1 MNAANAFF
9 STGFLRRAGLAFGA
23 ILSLGLALGG
33 AAVVMAIVDSLL
45 LRPLPYPAQQDIVQI
60 RRSQGPTGVGPP
72 VSGPVVLEFLSKQTS
87 FSAAAGVTGGAG
99 LVPIEGR
106 SITVRNTQVTPGYF
120 DVIGMAPQL
129 GRWFTDA
136 DLESG
141 ETDVVVLSD
150 AFWKAHFAGRASILG
165 ETINLLDRPHRV
177 IGIAP
182 PGMRF
187 ETFDVSASDLASP
200 LVLAGDG
207 GNRGGNAYVLW
218 GRLAPGKTLS
228 SAQAEMTAYADRL
241 AAAYPDNHAELRL
254 VVEPVV
260 ERFTRGTR
268 RVTLLFGF
276 AVGLLLLV
284 GSASVTNLVLA
295 HVFER
300 RRETATRIALGARG
314 FRLFGALLV
323 EIMLIVTL
331 AAVVGLLAAHGV
343 LDVLMQSASSWIIR
357 ADEVR
362 LGAGAMALTF
372 AVAWGVGLVVALLA
386 GRSLAINDL
395 AGALRGGAR
404 GGMDAQRQRIRRA
417 LVAAQIAL
425 SLVLLLGAA
434 LLSDSLRR
442 LGDQPLGFDP
452 EGLVAV
458 RIVLPFD
465 VVDGFASTFDPG
477 KPASA
482 AWALIENLQERLAR
496 LPGVSGVGAVMLPP
510 VIVGG
515 GWNGDISVVGDPP
528 PPPGRAPLAEIQLA
542 SMSYLDLMGLSV
554 VKGRGFSGNPEAD
567 AGKVIV
573 NRSLVTGLFGD
584 RDPIGRKLNFAVNG
598 EPIEIIGVIEDV
610 RQNGLDA
617 EPRNEVLWPI
627 HVGVPSNSVSM
638 MVRAQTLDEGF
649 LTALR
654 RTTEAADARIAVDSI
669 TTMDAAI
676 RESMAERRFLML
688 LMGLLGLTALGI
700 AMVGL
705 YAMMGQA
712 VAQRSGELGVRM
724 ALGATPRAVFR
735 LVMVEGMRLLAIGL
749 GIGLLISWQG
759 GRLLSAWLYDVS
771 PMEPGVVVAITALLV
786 VVAAGSLALPA
797 YRASRVAPSVVL
809 RQE

>member
-1 MNAANAFF
+1 MKTAITFL
-9 STGFLRRAGLAFGA
+9 SSGLLRRAGLAVGA

-33 AAVVMAIVDSLL
+33 AAVVTAIVDSLL
-45 LRPLPYPAQQDIVQI
+45 VRPLPYPAQQDIVQI
-60 RRSQGPTGVGPP
+60 IRYQGPERIGPP

-87 FSAAAGVTGGAG
+87 FSAAAGVTGGSG

-106 SITVRNTQVTPGYF
+106 SITVRNVQATPGYF

-129 GRWFTDA
+129 GRWFSDA
-136 DLESG
+136 DLANG
-141 ETDVVVLSD
+141 DGDVVVLSD
-150 AFWKAHFAGRASILG
+150 AFWKAQFGGRAEVLG
-165 ETINLLDRPHRV
+165 QTLNLLGRPHRI

-187 ETFDVSASDLASP
+187 EAFGVSASDVVSP
-200 LVLAGDG
+200 LILAGDG
-207 GNRGGNAYVLW
+207 GNRGGNAYLLW
-218 GRLAPGKTLS
+218 GRLAPGS
-228 SAQAEMTAYADRL
+228 SIESAQSEMTAFAGRL

-254 VVEPVV
+254 EVESVV
-260 ERFTRGTR
+260 ERFTKGTR
-268 RVTLLFGF
+268 RVTTLFGF

-284 GSASVTNLVLA
+284 GTASVTNLVLA
-295 HVFER
+295 HVFGR

-314 FRLFGALLV
+314 FRLFGALLGEV
-323 EIMLIVTL
+323 MLIVTL
-331 AAVVGLLAAHGV
+331 AAGIGLLAAHGV
-343 LDVLMQSASSWIIR
+343 LDVLMSSASSWIIR

-362 LGAGAMALTF
+362 LGFGAMALTLV
-372 AVAWGVGLVVALLA
+372 VAWIIGLVVALVA
-386 GRSLAINDL
+386 GRSLAVGDL

-404 GGMDAQRQRIRRA
+404 SGLDVQRQRIRRA

-425 SLVLLLGAA
+425 SLVLLLGSA

-452 EGLVAV
+452 AGLVAV

-465 VVDGFASTFDPG
+465 LVDGFSGMAGSD
-477 KPASA
+477 KPASPS
-482 AWALIENLQERLAR
+482 WALVENLQARLAA
-496 LPGVSGVGAVMLPP
+496 LPGVTGVGAVMLPP

-528 PPPGRAPLAEIQLA
+528 PPAGRSPLAEIQLA
-542 SMSYLDLMGLSV
+542 SSGYLELMGLRV
-554 VKGRGFSGNPEAD
+554 VQGRGFTGSAEAD

-573 NRSLVTGLFGD
+573 NRSLVEALFGN
-584 RDPIGRKLNFAVNG
+584 RDPIGRKLNFVVDD

-617 EPRNEVLWPI
+617 EPRNEVLFPM
-627 HVGVPSNSVSM
+627 HVGVPTNTVSLM
-638 MVRAQTLDEGF
+638 LRASSLDQGF
-649 LTALR
+649 LDALR
-654 RTTEAADARIAVDSI
+654 RSTESADARIAVDSI
-669 TTMDAAI
+669 TTMDAAL

-724 ALGATPRAVFR
+724 ALGATPGAVFR
-735 LVMVEGMRLLAIGL
+735 LVMGEGLRLLAIG
-749 GIGLLISWQG
+749 IAMGLLIAWQG
-759 GRLLSAWLYDVS
+759 GQLLSSWLYDVS
-771 PMEPGVVVAITALLV
+771 PMEPGVVVAITVLLV
-786 VVAAGSLALPA
+786 LVAIASLALPA
-797 YRASRVAPSVVL
+797 FRASRVAPSVVL